1 MISNK
6 LEEKV
11 RNQLGFECWNDKE
24 LHETFKDVRNN
35 GANGG
40 FSGFIYYSD
49 TCKFA
54 RDNMEE
60 ILESIK
66 EMAYGMG
73 EDPLIFIQ
81 NFNGLSSC
89 FSKYSRE
96 TISTLEIASI
106 IYDKPDIATL
116 NNGTDKQVLNALA
129 WFALE
134 QTALDYALEES
145 EQV

>member
-66 EMAYGMG
+66 EDANGMG

-81 NFNGLSSC
+81 NFNC
-89 FSKYSRE
+89 FGND
-96 TISTLEIASI
+96 TISTMEIASI
-106 IYDKPDIATL
+106 IYDRPDQATL
-116 NNGTDKQVLNALA
+116 NDGTDTQVLNAIA
-129 WFALE
+129 W
-134 QTALDYALEES
+134 
-145 EQV
+145 

>member
-66 EMAYGMG
+66 EDANGMG

-81 NFNGLSSC
+81 NFNC
-89 FSKYSRE
+89 FGND
-96 TISTLEIASI
+96 TISTMEIASI
-106 IYDKPDIATL
+106 IYDRPDQATL
-116 NNGTDKQVLNALA
+116 NDGTDTQVLNAIA
-129 WFALE
+129 W
-134 QTALDYALEES
+134 YALEETARQYELEEA

>member
-6 LEEKV
+6 LGEKV

-24 LHETFKDVRNN
+24 LHDTFKDVRNN

-54 RDNMEE
+54 RDNMDE
-60 ILESIK
+60 IVEAIK
-66 EMAYGMG
+66 EDANGMC

-96 TISTLEIASI
+96 TISTMEIASI
-106 IYDKPDIATL
+106 IYDKPDLATL
-116 NNGTDKQVLNALA
+116 NDGIDTQVLNALA
-129 WFALE
+129 WYALE
-134 QTALDYALEES
+134 QTALEYALEEA

>member
-6 LEEKV
+6 LEKNV
-11 RNQLGFECWNDKE
+11 RNQLGFKAWNDKE
-24 LHETFKDVRNN
+24 LHDTLKDVRNH
-35 GANGG
+35 GADGG
-40 FSGFIYYSD
+40 FSGFIYCKD

-66 EMAYGMG
+66 EDASGMG
-73 EDPLIFIQ
+73 EDPLIFVQ
-81 NFNGLSSC
+81 NFNC
-89 FSKYSRE
+89 FGTTN

-106 IYDKPDIATL
+106 IYDKPDLATL
-116 NNGTDKQVLNALA
+116 NDGMDKQVLNALA
-129 WFALE
+129 W
-134 QTALDYALEES
+134 YALEETARFYELEEA

>member
-1 MISNK
+1 MICNK

-24 LHETFKDVRNN
+24 LHDTLKDVRNN
-35 GANGG
+35 GADGG

-54 RDNMEE
+54 RDNMNE

-66 EMAYGMG
+66 DDASGMG
-73 EDPLIFIQ
+73 EDPLIMIQ
-81 NFNGLSSC
+81 HFNC
-89 FSKYSRE
+89 FQN
-96 TISTLEIASI
+96 TISTFEIASI
-106 IYDKPDIATL
+106 IYDKPDLATL
-116 NNGTDKQVLNALA
+116 NDATDTQVLNALA
-129 WFALE
+129 W
-134 QTALDYALEES
+134 YALEETARQYELEEA